1 MPVHCKKCDN
11 ESFATLSALRKHQWS
26 KHRDLYAKVGKS
38 KNERRAKFKAT
49 ILGRKNGSDQSA
61 MELLADLKKQQDFIG
76 EVIDL
81 LEGMIK

>member
-11 ESFATLSALRKHQWS
+11 ESFATVSALRKHQWS
-26 KHRDLYAKVGKS
+26 KHRDLYAKVGHPNGTRKS
-38 KNERRAKFKAT
+38 AQ
-49 ILGRKNGSDQSA
+49 D
-61 MELLADLKKQQDFIG
+61 LLVDLKKQQDFIG